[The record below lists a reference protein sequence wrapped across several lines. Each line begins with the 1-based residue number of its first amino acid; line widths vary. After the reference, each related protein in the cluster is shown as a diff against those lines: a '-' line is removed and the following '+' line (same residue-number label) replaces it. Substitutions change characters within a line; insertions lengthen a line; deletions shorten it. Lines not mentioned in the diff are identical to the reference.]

1 MHNTIINSN
10 TAAYDREGFKRDIT
24 LFKAVFAIA
33 LFVCLT
39 PGILLTIPSGAS
51 KLLVAFTHGV
61 IFVGVYYLIYK
72 LVSNFFRAKY
82 QT

>member
-1 MHNTIINSN
+1 MYNTINNSN
-10 TAAYDREGFKRDIT
+10 TAPYDREGFKRNIT

-39 PGILLTIPSGAS
+39 PGILLTLPNGAS
-51 KLLVAFTHGV
+51 KLLVAFIHGV

-72 LVSNFFRAKY
+72 LVYNFFNAKY
-82 QT
+82 QS